1 MGSEKP
7 RCQQYHTATNANESE
22 MGLTKQV
29 SFNTMTGAA
38 SEAVPKGSKTTIIM
52 SRGCTDKTAQRNL
65 VLNRHEQRK
74 KLKT

>member
-1 MGSEKP
+1 
-7 RCQQYHTATNANESE
+7 

-38 SEAVPKGSKTTIIM
+38 SEAVPKGNRKI
-52 SRGCTDKTAQRNL
+52 AQRNL
-65 VLNRHEQRK
+65 MLNRHEQRK

>member
-1 MGSEKP
+1 
-7 RCQQYHTATNANESE
+7 

-29 SFNTMTGAA
+29 SFNTMAGAA
-38 SEAVPKGSKTTIIM
+38 SETVPKGSK
-52 SRGCTDKTAQRNL
+52 RTAQKNL